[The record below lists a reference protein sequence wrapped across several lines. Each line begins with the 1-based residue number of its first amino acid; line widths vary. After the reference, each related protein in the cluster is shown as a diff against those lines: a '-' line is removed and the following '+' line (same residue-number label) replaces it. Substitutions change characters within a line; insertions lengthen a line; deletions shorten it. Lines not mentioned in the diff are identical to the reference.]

1 MVVLGG
7 GLKVVLQVG
16 VHVDGQAQG
25 GDPDPEFRIRS
36 KTNLKTGLIC

>member
-7 GLKVVLQVG
+7 GLTLVLQGG

-25 GDPDPEFRIRS
+25 GDPDPDFRIRI
-36 KTNLKTGLIC
+36 KTTLKTGLVC